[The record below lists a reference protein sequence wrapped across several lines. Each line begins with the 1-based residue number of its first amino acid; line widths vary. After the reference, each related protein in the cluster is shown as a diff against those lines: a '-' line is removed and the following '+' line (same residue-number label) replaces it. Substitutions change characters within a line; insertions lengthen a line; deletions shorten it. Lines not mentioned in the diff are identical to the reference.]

1 VEKVHSE
8 KLFAVYSKP
17 NIIAVTTSK
26 AMRWAGHVARIGI
39 RRGAYK
45 VLVKKPEGNKP
56 PEGLRVDGRI
66 ILKRIFK
73 KWDGRH

>member
-1 VEKVHSE
+1 MEKVHSE
-8 KLFAVYSKP
+8 KLFAVCSKP
-17 NIIAVTTSK
+17 NIIVVTTSK
-26 AMRWAGHVARIGI
+26 AMRWAGHVARMEN

-56 PEGLRVDGRI
+56 PEGLGVDGRI

-73 KWDGRH
+73 KWGGRH